1 MDCKTSHD
9 YCIRK
14 LVIIPVN
21 YDDLI
26 IHCSFITMSKD
37 DIVAYIYIQIYW
49 YVLYVYDYINI
60 LIPHHYESPCRMRK
74 IRDLEIQPLYLDRRR
89 IVSMLFS
96 PQSKDH
102 LLQLKVCGNTFV
114 WPVRAQNKTHSALD
128 SKMLIELWIFWRLGL
143 ANTDTHNLNRSYQW
157 FLFHSNECL

>member
-74 IRDLEIQPLYLDRRR
+74 IRDLEIISREDESWHVMIP
-89 IVSMLFS
+89 IVAHIIS
-96 PQSKDH
+96 PAWEDPH
-102 LLQLKVCGNTFV
+102 
-114 WPVRAQNKTHSALD
+114 
-128 SKMLIELWIFWRLGL
+128 LWIIRQKQNI
-143 ANTDTHNLNRSYQW
+143 ATHKWDLNPME
-157 FLFHSNECL
+157 FLFLNNVQTPCHALKNCL